1 MAKVRMWAS
10 AEFGIYI
17 PAPNEDLSVF
27 FTE

>member
-1 MAKVRMWAS
+1 MWAS